1 MGAMS
6 PDRYDEPPADRPPR
20 RPGRGT
26 GARDGTRAARAAQ
39 RARRAAGAT
48 AHGSAA
54 AARGTANAARSTA
67 RRVRRAT
74 NAEGAGESGLGRLI
88 ELHAVNMAGDTL
100 VTIALAGTLFFA
112 VPVGEARGRVAL
124 YLLVTM
130 APFAVVAPVVGPL
143 LDRFRHGRRYA
154 LAASLAGRAL
164 LAWVMG
170 TAVVGGQDAARLYP
184 AAFGL
189 LVLSK
194 AYGVTRAAMVPRVL
208 PAAVTLVRANSR
220 ITLGGLV
227 TTALAAPLGAALA
240 FFGTAWPLRLATAVY
255 LAGAVLAL
263 SLPRRAD
270 SAAGERISR
279 MSAARARTTR
289 LRNVGPV
296 VVTGLRA
303 NASLRAFS
311 GFLTLYLA
319 FLLRTHPLQPLAVN
333 AVIGLA
339 AAAAAIGGF
348 AGTGLGSVLR
358 ARPPETLVVVVLS
371 IASVCAALGAWFYAL
386 WAVLLVAL
394 AAGLAQSLGKLALDA
409 LIQRE
414 VPERWRTSAFARSE
428 TALQLAWV
436 LGGGI
441 GILTPL
447 RGALGLG
454 AAALVLVLMLAL
466 TVQGTLRLRDR
477 DQTSRSSAT
486 ARNT

>member
-1 MGAMS
+1 MKAQPYG
-6 PDRYDEPPADRPPR
+6 EPPNGPP
-20 RPGRGT
+20 
-26 GARDGTRAARAAQ
+26 ARRAARAAT
-39 RARRAAGAT
+39 RASR
-48 AHGSAA
+48 A
-54 AARGTANAARSTA
+54 AARGGAGAARAGTAAARAAA

-74 NAEGAGESGLGRLI
+74 YAEGAGDSGLGRLI
-88 ELHAVNMAGDTL
+88 ELHAVTMAGDTL
-100 VTIALAGTLFFA
+100 VTLALAGTLFFA
-112 VPVGEARGRVAL
+112 VPVGQARGQVAL

-130 APFAVVAPVVGPL
+130 APFVLIAPVVGPL

-154 LAASLAGRAL
+154 LATTLAGRGL

-170 TAVVGGQDAARLYP
+170 TAMVGGQDAARLYP

-208 PAAVTLVRANSR
+208 PSAVTLVRANSR
-220 ITLGGLV
+220 ITLAGLV
-227 TTALAAPLGAALA
+227 STTLAVPVGAGLA
-240 FFGTAWPLRLATAVY
+240 WIGTPWPLRLATTVY

-270 SAAGERISR
+270 SASGERTSR
-279 MSAARARTTR
+279 IGVAPGRASR
-289 LRNVGPV
+289 LRTVGPV

-319 FLLRTHPLQPLAVN
+319 FLLRTQPLAPLAVN
-333 AVIGLA
+333 VVIGLA
-339 AAAAAIGGF
+339 AAAAAVGGF
-348 AGTGLGSVLR
+348 LGTGLGSVLR
-358 ARPPETLVVVVLS
+358 TRAPETLVVLVLS
-371 IASVCAALGAWFYAL
+371 TAAISAALGAWFYAV
-386 WAVLLVAL
+386 WAVLLVAG

-428 TALQLAWV
+428 TVLQLAWV

-447 RGALGLG
+447 GGALGLG
-454 AAALVLVLMLAL
+454 AAALFLTLMLAV
-466 TVQGTLRLRDR
+466 TVRATLRTRGR
-477 DQTSRSSAT
+477 YQASRSSAT